1 MLQLNDIYN
10 DFHNRLIDV
19 NNNPIPI
26 QNQPNIFFDK
36 TDYEV
41 MEHDKEDIIPSYQD
55 DLNSNN
61 EIELSDSYLNISTH
75 VISNDINS
83 NYEISGQSL
92 DNQNIF
98 INCPNV
104 SLLIFKFN
112 R

>member
-1 MLQLNDIYN
+1 
-10 DFHNRLIDV
+10 
-19 NNNPIPI
+19 
-26 QNQPNIFFDK
+26 
-36 TDYEV
+36 
-41 MEHDKEDIIPSYQD
+41 MEHNKEEIIPSYQD

-61 EIELSDSYLNISTH
+61 GIELSDSYLNISTH